1 MSEKF
6 KASGA
11 EYLTVLGIGGIRI
24 LQAAQYNFDVIHMNE
39 GHALP
44 AAFELLRMYNGNLDK
59 VKEKTGI
66 DFTDK
71 NLTYEEALKIA
82 KEKGIPVIAYD
93 RLLMDTDAVSY
104 YATFDNKGVGTV
116 IAKDI
121 EAKKNLKTAAAE
133 GRSYT
138 IEFFMG
144 SPDDNNINFFFGG
157 AMDVLKPYLDSGVLV
172 CRSGQTSKAQCATLN
187 WSTEEAQKRMENL
200 ITSNKYGP
208 KGTKLDAIPLGQPA
222 STGQHINLISHPKQ
236 MVYTYTQGYV
246 TRNTVYNFP
255 GKPILDL
262 MEISADFAEG
272 SSGGPIMDDM
282 GNLVGMVKGT
292 TSIFYDAEKRNPQ
305 MVLKVT
311 IPIKPLRRLMNVK

>member
-1 MSEKF
+1 MNSIETNARAELPGHSEWGMTTLK
-6 KASGA
+6 KHIHQYMPASQKLMLPEPATNVMTPQEIYNKCLNSALMFGKIYSCGECPLMHVSLIATATPVTPDGICLTNYHMIRPIVDRMA
-11 EYLTVLGIGGIRI
+11 EQKGDSVYFLADRDGQVYPIVEILAYSRDEDAAVIR
-24 LQAAQYNFDVIHMNE
+24 V
-39 GHALP
+39 
-44 AAFELLRMYNGNLDK
+44 
-59 VKEKTGI
+59 
-66 DFTDK
+66 
-71 NLTYEEALKIA
+71 
-82 KEKGIPVIAYD
+82 
-93 RLLMDTDAVSY
+93 DT
-104 YATFDNKGVGTV
+104 
-116 IAKDI
+116 
-121 EAKKNLKTAAAE
+121 
-133 GRSYT
+133 
-138 IEFFMG
+138 
-144 SPDDNNINFFFGG
+144 
-157 AMDVLKPYLDSGVLV
+157 
-172 CRSGQTSKAQCATLN
+172 
-187 WSTEEAQKRMENL
+187 
-200 ITSNKYGP
+200 